1 MKSDLYG
8 PYKLGVSVLQRQKT
22 KSYALKKK
30 FKANLKKLPRS
41 EYWLQL
47 ANMKLESLVIVNHHV
62 TVNQYLDFAHTAR
75 HMLGESSNQNS
86 NSFYLLNVLSRL
98 QSGLYIYIKRGSG

>member
-8 PYKLGVSVLQRQKT
+8 PYKLGVGVLQRQKT
-22 KSYALKKK
+22 KSYAIRK

-75 HMLGESSNQNS
+75 HMLGESFNQNPDS
-86 NSFYLLNVLSRL
+86 FIFNCNILLKNS
-98 QSGLYIYIKRGSG
+98 LYIYIK